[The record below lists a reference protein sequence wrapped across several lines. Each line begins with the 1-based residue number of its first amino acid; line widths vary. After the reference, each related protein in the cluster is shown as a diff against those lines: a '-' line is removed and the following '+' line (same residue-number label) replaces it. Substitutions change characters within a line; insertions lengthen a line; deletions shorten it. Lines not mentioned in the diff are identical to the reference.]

1 MAVID
6 YTPFDIP
13 EISMMAFYPQRVWA
27 PPPDGA
33 EDVMVPAAPGVD
45 LSARFYKH
53 DASAPTI
60 LFFHGNGE
68 VAYMYDDIAP
78 HYHRAGANFFAVDF
92 RGYGGSGGSPSFST
106 MIADANTSFEFVTGY
121 LREAGFTGPLF
132 VKGRSLGTHAAIEA
146 AARHGEELRGLI
158 IESGSAAMDRMA
170 GRYGLDPES
179 PAIKE
184 TLPAARGESTLDYT
198 ATPHHPRR
206 ARRSRAARSRSGA
219 VRHGG
224 LGAQGDRADPGGGAQ
239 RPALGRH
246 GAILRGRRPLHL
258 CFRRAGRVRMS
269 TADFSTRFAGPFA
282 EGDLALLID
291 SRGRQY
297 LITLGAGQ
305 VFHSHFGAVPH
316 DEIIGRDQG
325 ARVRSASGKM
335 VIALKP
341 SLSDYV
347 MNMPRHSQIIY
358 PKDAAAILFYG
369 DMYPGAT
376 VFEAGLGSGALALA
390 LLRAVGPAGKLI
402 SYETRPDPLAGGPRN
417 VERYLGESP
426 QPHRPRARRLRR
438 YRRGRAH

>member
-1 MAVID
+1 
-6 YTPFDIP
+6 
-13 EISMMAFYPQRVWA
+13 
-27 PPPDGA
+27 
-33 EDVMVPAAPGVD
+33 
-45 LSARFYKH
+45 
-53 DASAPTI
+53 
-60 LFFHGNGE
+60 
-68 VAYMYDDIAP
+68 
-78 HYHRAGANFFAVDF
+78 
-92 RGYGGSGGSPSFST
+92 
-106 MIADANTSFEFVTGY
+106 
-121 LREAGFTGPLF
+121 
-132 VKGRSLGTHAAIEA
+132 
-146 AARHGEELRGLI
+146 
-158 IESGSAAMDRMA
+158 
-170 GRYGLDPES
+170 
-179 PAIKE
+179 
-184 TLPAARGESTLDYT
+184 
-198 ATPHHPRR
+198 
-206 ARRSRAARSRSGA
+206 
-219 VRHGG
+219 
-224 LGAQGDRADPGGGAQ
+224 
-239 RPALGRH
+239 
-246 GAILRGRRPLHL
+246 
-258 CFRRAGRVRMS
+258 MS

-316 DEIIGRDQG
+316 DEVIGRDQG

-426 QPHRPRARRLRR
+426 NHTVRERDVYEGIDEDGPHRSDRARRARALARRSVRGGAAAAWRHPDRVPTDGAPSTSRTPRARRASRLRA
-438 YRRGRAH
+438 GGDLRAHAASLAPLGIKRAPRPPYGRPYRLHHADGALRAAGGARSSPRGNGRLGSAARGGPCNVDTAAHPFLSFVHRVTTLD

>member
-1 MAVID
+1 
-6 YTPFDIP
+6 
-13 EISMMAFYPQRVWA
+13 
-27 PPPDGA
+27 
-33 EDVMVPAAPGVD
+33 
-45 LSARFYKH
+45 
-53 DASAPTI
+53 
-60 LFFHGNGE
+60 
-68 VAYMYDDIAP
+68 
-78 HYHRAGANFFAVDF
+78 
-92 RGYGGSGGSPSFST
+92 
-106 MIADANTSFEFVTGY
+106 
-121 LREAGFTGPLF
+121 
-132 VKGRSLGTHAAIEA
+132 
-146 AARHGEELRGLI
+146 
-158 IESGSAAMDRMA
+158 
-170 GRYGLDPES
+170 
-179 PAIKE
+179 
-184 TLPAARGESTLDYT
+184 
-198 ATPHHPRR
+198 
-206 ARRSRAARSRSGA
+206 
-219 VRHGG
+219 
-224 LGAQGDRADPGGGAQ
+224 
-239 RPALGRH
+239 
-246 GAILRGRRPLHL
+246 
-258 CFRRAGRVRMS
+258 MS

-426 QPHRPRARRLRR
+426 TTPSASATFTTVSTRTDPSTGSCSTCPSLGASFRPRGSGCGLA
-438 YRRGRAH
+438 AS